1 LNNNKIKIGGFG
13 SADDLSDSQI
23 ILCPSLILPPTH
35 HFVTRLI
42 TTYHFVTRTF
52 RSPEIQTHAQK
63 ITKPWQK
70 IQSVTSKT
78 DIW

>member
-1 LNNNKIKIGGFG
+1 MNNNKIKIGGFG
-13 SADDLSDSQI
+13 SADDLSDSKI